1 MFLRFIKGA
10 CTTQPI
16 LSTYFL
22 DINAVF
28 AKGYSAQQCLL
39 AMIEKWK
46 KLQILGVFLEQCWL
60 IYPKLLTLFRMI
72 SSLPN

>member
-10 CTTQPI
+10 CTIQPI
-16 LSTYFL
+16 LNIYFL

-39 AMIEKWK
+39 AMIENWK
-46 KLQILGVFLEQCWL
+46 KLRITGVFLEQC
-60 IYPKLLTLFRMI
+60 
-72 SSLPN
+72 